1 MNDCSDGQ
9 ALRYLGFELM
19 QKFNILSKFKVNLI
33 IINICDILNVTLFK
47 AGSIFFCFFKIQNL
61 VMQNFLEAVEAGYS
75 KYKNPYHNL
84 IHATDVL
91 QTTYHILNN
100 AGLMVSYVVFFFSG
114 NG

>member
-1 MNDCSDGQ
+1 MNECSDGQ

-19 QKFNILSKFKVNLI
+19 QKFNILSKFK
-33 IINICDILNVTLFK
+33 
-47 AGSIFFCFFKIQNL
+47 IQNL

-75 KYKNPYHNL
+75 KYNNPYHNL

-100 AGLMVSYVVFFFSG
+100 AGLMVWKIFLQIIFFLSG
-114 NG
+114 VGGLMNYLIRDSIKKLTYF